1 MAAPISPGTGR
12 DDRVLPLTRGVS
24 LVIIPFLV
32 VAFAVLYPWPHD
44 TGRLFAWEIKPTMTP
59 MILGSVYLGG
69 AYFFLRAVVAKQ
81 WHTVK
86 GGFIPVGTFATL
98 MGVATIAHW
107 DRFTHSHVAF
117 WLWAGLYV
125 TTPFLI
131 FWVWWA
137 NRRHDVPR
145 TGTDLLIPAGASR
158 VIAVLGGL
166 SVLTGLF
173 LFLVPGRAVAVW
185 PWTLTPLTAQ
195 VLGAIFC
202 LGIAG
207 LGALADRRWSSA
219 RILFQ
224 VAALMLALILV
235 AGARAAGDLDPSNAM
250 TWLIAG
256 GFAGVLAGIAAL
268 YLRMRHGCP
277 AGHLELTGSET
288 ARCSSRPPLDDRSNG
303 MR

>member
-1 MAAPISPGTGR
+1 MAAPITPGTER

-32 VAFAVLYPWPHD
+32 VAFGVLYPWPHD
-44 TGRLFAWEIKPTMTP
+44 TGRLFAWAIKPTITS

-69 AYFFLRAVVAKQ
+69 AYFFLRAATARH
-81 WHTVK
+81 WHTIK

-107 DRFTHSHVAF
+107 NRFSHSHAAF
-117 WLWAGLYV
+117 WLWAGLYF

-137 NRRHDVPR
+137 NRRHDA
-145 TGTDLLIPAGASR
+145 PAGADDVLIPPGVAR
-158 VIAVLGGL
+158 VIAVVGGL
-166 SVLTGLF
+166 SVLTGMF
-173 LFLVPGRAVAVW
+173 LFLVPARAAAIW
-185 PWTLTPLTAQ
+185 PWTLTPLTGR
-195 VLGAIFC
+195 VLGAIFF

-207 LGALADRRWSSA
+207 LGAPADRRWASA
-219 RILFQ
+219 RVLLQ

-235 AGARAAGDLDPSNAM
+235 AGARATGELDRGNAM

-256 GFAGVLAGIAAL
+256 GFAGVLAAITAL
-268 YLRMRHGCP
+268 YLRMRARASRRDPLPSGC
-277 AGHLELTGSET
+277 G
-288 ARCSSRPPLDDRSNG
+288 AR
-303 MR
+303 